1 MPTASPNTGLDLDFV
16 RAQFPPFSDPETRDW
31 AHMENAGGSYVPVQV
46 IERLETF
53 YRRYKVQPYADF
65 LPSAKGGEM
74 MDEAKAAMAAL
85 CNAEPDEMIL
95 GPSTTQNTY
104 VVSNALRGWLKAGD
118 EVIVTNQDHEAN
130 IGAWRRL
137 AEIGCVIKEWQVDP
151 ETAELDPADLDG
163 LITERTKLVAV
174 THCGNVV
181 GSLNDLPTIAEK
193 VHAVGALFMADG
205 VAAAPHLLPDVKAM
219 GVDMYAFSLYK
230 TYGPHL
236 GFFYVKRDHHDKLVN
251 QSHYFKAGHGLAQI
265 DVAGPNHA
273 EVGAAAG
280 VVHYYDTLHRHHFGD
295 EEADLRTRAGKV
307 FDLFARQEES
317 LTAPVIDFLKDRPGV
332 RLFGRKT
339 ADRSLRAPTITFA
352 HRDRK
357 SADIVQAMLEWR
369 IGIRHGDFYALRCIE
384 ALGLYPEDGVVR
396 ISLLHYNTS
405 EEVERLLIGLDRA
418 L

>member
-1 MPTASPNTGLDLDFV
+1 MPANHSLDLDFV

-46 IERLETF
+46 IERLESF

-65 LPSAKGGEM
+65 HPSARGGEM
-74 MDEAKAAMAAL
+74 MDEAKAAMAAI
-85 CNAEPDEMIL
+85 CNAEPDEMML

-137 AEIGCVIKEWQVDP
+137 ADIGCVIKEWQVDTD
-151 ETAELDPADLDG
+151 TAELHLEDLDA
-163 LITERTKLVAV
+163 LLTERTKLVAV

-181 GSLNDLPTIAEK
+181 GSLNDLPEIAK
-193 VHAVGALFMADG
+193 RVHAVGALFMADG
-205 VAAAPHLLPDVKAM
+205 VAAAPHVLPDVKAM
-219 GVDMYAFSLYK
+219 GVDMYGFSLYK

-236 GFFYVKRDHHDKLVN
+236 GFFYIAREHHEKLAN
-251 QSHYFKAGHGLAQI
+251 QSHYFKAGHGLAHI

-273 EVGAAAG
+273 EVAAAAG
-280 VVHYYDTLHRHHFGD
+280 VSHYYDTLYAHHFA
-295 EEADLRTRAGKV
+295 EAETDPRMRAAKV
-307 FDLFARQEES
+307 FDLVAEQEEV
-317 LTAPVIDFLKDRPGV
+317 LMAPVMDFLMARPGV

-339 ADRSLRAPTITFA
+339 SDRTLRAPTITFA
-352 HRDRK
+352 HKDKR
-357 SADIVQAMLEWR
+357 SADIVKAMLEWR
-369 IGIRHGDFYALRCIE
+369 VGIRHGDFYALRCIE
-384 ALGLYPEDGVVR
+384 ALGLDPEDGVVR
-396 ISLLHYNTS
+396 ISLLHYNTAS
-405 EEVERLLIGLDRA
+405 EVERLLTGLDKV